1 LRTPDL
7 APARLSA
14 TRLVVYG
21 ALGLPLAALNLP
33 LYVYLPA
40 FYAETAG
47 LGLAT
52 VGAAL
57 FVARL
62 LDALV
67 DPLVGELS
75 DRTRSRFGR
84 RRPWLMLACPLLIGS
99 TWLLF
104 RPDLPVSAR
113 YLLLWSCAAYLAWT
127 LMLLPYAAWGAELSR
142 DYHER
147 SRITSLREGFVIA
160 GILLAAGLPVLLGI
174 EAGAPGAILAALAW
188 SMLWFLPPLLLA
200 LLVLVPEGDPGDRS
214 PLELRRGLVIAWRNR
229 PFRRLLGAYFLNG
242 IANGLP
248 ATLFLIF
255 VADRLQRAD
264 SGGPL
269 LLLYFV
275 AGIAAIPF
283 WLKLSYRIGKHRAW
297 AGAML
302 WASAAFV
309 WVPLLGSG
317 DLWAFALISA
327 LSGIALGA
335 DLALPASLQADVV
348 DLDWLASGR
357 RRTGLFF
364 AFWSMTTKL
373 SLALAVGIAFPLLAL
388 AGFEAG
394 GANSEPA
401 LATLSALYGLAPVA
415 IKLLATAL
423 VWNFPITEAT
433 QAEVRARLAAPAA
446 AGKAS

>member
-1 LRTPDL
+1 L
-7 APARLSA
+7 PATERAEPRLSA
-14 TRLVVYG
+14 GRLLAYG
-21 ALGLPLAALNLP
+21 GLGLPLAALNLP

-52 VGAAL
+52 VGLVL
-57 FVARL
+57 FGARL
-62 LDALV
+62 LDALS
-67 DPLVGELS
+67 DPLIGELS
-75 DRTRSRFGR
+75 DRTRSRLGR
-84 RRPWLMLACPLLIGS
+84 RRPWLLLACPLLLGA
-99 TWLLF
+99 TWMLF
-104 RPDLPVSAR
+104 RPALPVSAG
-113 YLLLWSCAAYLAWT
+113 YLLVWSCAAYLAWT
-127 LMLLPYAAWGAELSR
+127 LMLLPYTAWGGELSR

-147 SRITSLREGFVIA
+147 SRIAGVREGCVIG

-174 EAGAPGAILAALAW
+174 DAGERGAILAALVW
-188 SMLWFLPPLLLA
+188 SMLLLLPPLLLA
-200 LLVLVPEGDPGDRS
+200 LLLLVPEGDPGERT
-214 PLELRRGLVIAWRNR
+214 PLEMRRGLALAWHNH
-229 PFRRLLGAYFLNG
+229 PFRRLLAAYFLNG

-255 VADRLQRAD
+255 TADRLQRPEA
-264 SGGPL
+264 GGPL

-283 WLKLSYRIGKHRAW
+283 WLRLSYRVGKHRAW

-309 WVPLLGSG
+309 WVPLLGPG
-317 DLWAFALISA
+317 DLWAFALICA

-357 RRTGLFF
+357 RRTGLLF

-388 AGFEAG
+388 AGFAAG
-394 GANSEPA
+394 GDNSEVA
-401 LATLSALYGLAPVA
+401 LGTLAALYGLLPVA
-415 IKLLATAL
+415 IKLAASAL
-423 VWNFPITEAT
+423 VWNFPITEAS
-433 QAEVRARLAAPAA
+433 QAEVRARLAAGEAA
-446 AGKAS
+446 

>member
-1 LRTPDL
+1 MPET
-7 APARLSA
+7 RLSA
-14 TRLVVYG
+14 VRLLAYG
-21 ALGLPLAALNLP
+21 GLGLPLAALNLP

-52 VGAAL
+52 VGLVLLA
-57 FVARL
+57 ARL
-62 LDALV
+62 LDALS
-67 DPLVGELS
+67 DPIVGELS
-75 DRTRSRFGR
+75 DRTRSRLGR
-84 RRPWLMLACPLLIGS
+84 RRPWLLLACPLLVAS

-104 RPDLPVSAR
+104 RPALPVSAG

-127 LMLLPYAAWGAELSR
+127 LMLLPYTAWGAELSR

-147 SRITSLREGFVIA
+147 SRITGVREAFVIA

-174 EAGAPGAILAALAW
+174 EASDRGAILAALAW
-188 SMLWFLPPLLLA
+188 SMLLLLPLLLLA
-200 LLVLVPEGDPGDRS
+200 LMLLVPEGDPGERS
-214 PLELRRGLVIAWRNR
+214 PLDVRRGLAIAWRNR
-229 PFRRLLGAYFLNG
+229 PFRRLIGAYFLNG

-255 VADRLQRAD
+255 VADRLQLEEL
-264 SGGPL
+264 GGPL

-309 WVPLLGSG
+309 WVPLLGPG
-317 DLWAFALISA
+317 DLWGFVLICA
-327 LSGIALGA
+327 LSGISLGA

-348 DLDWLASGR
+348 DLDWLESGR

-388 AGFEAG
+388 AGFTAG
-394 GANSEPA
+394 GANSDAA
-401 LATLSALYGLAPVA
+401 LMTLAALYGLLPVA
-415 IKLLATAL
+415 IKLAATAL

-433 QAEVRARLAAPAA
+433 QAELRARLAERAA
-446 AGKAS
+446 AATGEAG